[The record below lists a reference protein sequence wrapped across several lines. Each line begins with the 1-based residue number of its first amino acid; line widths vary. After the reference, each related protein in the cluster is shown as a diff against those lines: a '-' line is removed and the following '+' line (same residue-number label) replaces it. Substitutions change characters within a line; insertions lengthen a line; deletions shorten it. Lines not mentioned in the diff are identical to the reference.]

1 MDRLERAFLDLK
13 RNELLG
19 PVQAMGDISR
29 RVLDDD
35 GGADTVPGFLD
46 DMRRVLSSAETLR
59 VSIHNVLGPAS
70 GPSSDA
76 PLDFDAIKSHL
87 RHEML
92 NLLNP
97 VINYSEMWLE
107 ETDIRALEPFRPDL
121 EALLR
126 LGRTTHTLIDAILGS
141 FDLTDTGPRGHD
153 DEFRDFRERF
163 HNLEETFAVTPRQA
177 GRLLVVDDNATN
189 RDILRRLLES
199 LGHTIVCAAGGEEAL
214 TLLETV
220 DVDAILLDLVM
231 PDMNGFAVLY
241 HLKRDPELR
250 SLPVIM
256 ISALNETDYVVKC
269 LELGA
274 EDYLSRPYNSALLK
288 ARIDASLE
296 KKRLRE
302 REVEYLR
309 RIEDERRK
317 SEALLQVILPQPIIE
332 ELKRTGVV
340 VPRRHED
347 VAVMFADLVGFTKY
361 CDRHT
366 PEMVVYYLQDLVEA
380 WEESALKHGVQK
392 IKTIGDAF
400 MAASGLMAPSENPV
414 LDCVRCGLEMIQAVK
429 DLPTAWNVRVG
440 IHVGRVV
447 AGVLG
452 RRQYLFDVFGDAV
465 NTASRMESSGV
476 PGKIALSASAWG
488 RIDHLA
494 EGTNLGQVVV
504 KGKGEMP
511 MFCFERFKTGRG

>member
-29 RVLDDD
+29 RVLAAD
-35 GGADTVPGFLD
+35 GGADGVPGFVD
-46 DMRRVLSSAETLR
+46 DMQRVLAAAETLR
-59 VSIHNVLGPAS
+59 VSIHNVLGSPA
-70 GPSSDA
+70 GPASDA
-76 PLDFDAIKSHL
+76 PLDLDAIKSHL

-107 ETDIRALEPFRPDL
+107 EADIRSLEPFRADL

-141 FDLTDTGPRGHD
+141 FDLAISDPKRHD

-163 HNLEETFAVTPRQA
+163 HNLEETFAVAPRQA
-177 GRLLVVDDNATN
+177 GRLMVVDDNAVN

-199 LGHTIVCAAGGEEAL
+199 LGHAVVCAAGGEEAL
-214 TLLETV
+214 RLLENV
-220 DVDAILLDLVM
+220 DVDVILLDLVM
-231 PDMNGFAVLY
+231 PDMNGFAVLH
-241 HLKRDPELR
+241 HLKRDPDLR

-274 EDYLSRPYNSALLK
+274 EDYLSRPYNSALLR

-317 SEALLQVILPQPIIE
+317 SESLLQVILHSRSSRNSNE
-332 ELKRTGVV
+332 
-340 VPRRHED
+340 
-347 VAVMFADLVGFTKY
+347 
-361 CDRHT
+361 
-366 PEMVVYYLQDLVEA
+366 
-380 WEESALKHGVQK
+380 
-392 IKTIGDAF
+392 
-400 MAASGLMAPSENPV
+400 PV
-414 LDCVRCGLEMIQAVK
+414 WLF
-429 DLPTAWNVRVG
+429 
-440 IHVGRVV
+440 H
-447 AGVLG
+447 AG
-452 RRQYLFDVFGDAV
+452 
-465 NTASRMESSGV
+465 TRM
-476 PGKIALSASAWG
+476 W
-488 RIDHLA
+488 R
-494 EGTNLGQVVV
+494 
-504 KGKGEMP
+504 
-511 MFCFERFKTGRG
+511 